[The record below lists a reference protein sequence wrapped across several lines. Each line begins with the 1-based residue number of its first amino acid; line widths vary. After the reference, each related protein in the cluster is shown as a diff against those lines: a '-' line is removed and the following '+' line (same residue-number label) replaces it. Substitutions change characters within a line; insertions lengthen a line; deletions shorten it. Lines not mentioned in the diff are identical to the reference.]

1 MEVFISNLPRD
12 LSERSLKS
20 HLKPVMDKLHIRH
33 YDCDKR
39 SNKPHGKIIFVTQRE
54 AMSFLGTHSRLR
66 IMNQQAYCKVSHPQ
80 PRDIQNLVNGIR
92 HEAEEQERLKK
103 EIEENATNK
112 TQPTR
117 TATSALDAGVLDCG
131 HWSYINGNLTFITEW
146 SSTLRVS
153 AKFAK
158 HDLRITCSAGSQVCI
173 PYRSIQEL
181 VWSNDGHV
189 AVTLTYAPTFLSPP
203 ILSDRPGQPMRM
215 RLEACDS
222 NHAKVSKFCLV
233 YHFKVSGKHLIPN
246 QGHHLG
252 TDFRSAINGL
262 NEQEIFWVTLYKF
275 PIYSA
280 SPQDSYPVAV
290 ERLRRALTEYEG
302 QKRLPYGLLFNLQA
316 LVYRS
321 YLHPTTVLELAKRL
335 ADMFE
340 MTRRSGQR
348 QDPISVDAF
357 KDLFKTID
365 WPSPSLSGSEELAQF
380 EVDGIIEHL
389 KETEKRMREGYAM
402 RPNDEIPSGL
412 TKIYRVLVTPT
423 RIELHGPELEAKNRI
438 LRKFPDDQDYF
449 LRVQFGEED
458 GQDLFFNSTV
468 SMDTIYQRFKDVLTN
483 GILVGGRVYRFLG
496 FSHSS
501 LRAHSLWLSAPFFL
515 NGDLKIAETIIE
527 DLGDFRNIKSPA
539 RRAARIGQAFSET
552 PYSISLNDH
561 DIEVVRHKDVQRNG
575 RVFSDGVGKISQGA
589 LEAIH
594 REIPESKGYPN
605 CFQVRWAGAKG
616 MLALDTRLTGRQICI
631 RDSMEK
637 FRSHDQKHLE
647 ICDMASKPIP
657 LMLNRQMI
665 KILEDM
671 GAPAEWFIRL
681 QEKELQHLRA
691 ITDSV
696 HNVAAFL
703 KLQCVGD
710 SVHLSQFLKDVHK
723 MNIDYRKDQFLRG
736 IVEAVVLRE
745 LRLLKHK
752 ARIPVPHGIT
762 LFGVM
767 DETGLLREGE
777 VYVTYETLDGRF
789 KDPPAAGPVVV
800 TRSPALHPGDIQVAR
815 NVIPPAGSPLREL
828 KNCIVFSQNGGRD
841 LPSQL
846 SGGDLDGDTFNVIWD
861 QRIVSKLQTFSAAD
875 YPRVQPLELDREIE
889 SKDMADFFVEFMKAD
904 HLGVIAVRHMILADV
919 RDKGTLDEDCLT
931 LAALHSKAVD
941 FSKSGIHVNINEL
954 PRPPPY
960 RPDFLVNGPDI
971 KIHDKSQ
978 IDMEE
983 QYLRQD
989 SDDEDDR
996 PRYKYYA
1003 SEKILGQLFRA
1014 VDEKKIWTKHIK
1026 LGVPPGGPSFWK
1038 ELETCLLKRIRPI
1051 GQVRWQHRL
1060 DEARR
1065 ICQSYEDAIRD
1076 AMVEFA
1082 DSPTQPLKELEV
1094 VMGFILN
1101 KKGIQSR
1108 RQRDKSSK
1116 LPDAFARIA
1125 KMVTNALRPS
1135 SPPEEATS
1143 ELYSLELCLACFYVA
1158 FDKKSRPQEPWKRQ
1172 VATELESFRL
1182 VASSTLLLEIMEQE
1196 KRMRLRHAARAGGF
1210 VGVRGGSRV
1219 AGRGGRGG
1227 HHQPIRVD
1235 VNTAAHATTQQNAFT
1250 GGPLF
1255 DSGSPSSTSAPMTPS
1270 SGSNYTSSSGPFTQ
1284 DAISNGSS
1292 GLFQGYQ
1299 QELGHAQT
1307 AAGTAGASGGGRPSN
1322 AAPATMPVKLT
1333 PAELIAQFA
1342 AQLSQMQIH
1351 QMK

>member
-1 MEVFISNLPRD
+1 
-12 LSERSLKS
+12 
-20 HLKPVMDKLHIRH
+20 
-33 YDCDKR
+33 
-39 SNKPHGKIIFVTQRE
+39 
-54 AMSFLGTHSRLR
+54 MSFLRTYSRLS

-80 PRDIQNLVNGIR
+80 PKDMQNLVNGIR
-92 HEAEEQERLKK
+92 HEAEEQERRKK
-103 EIEENATNK
+103 EREENANNK
-112 TQPTR
+112 TLPTR
-117 TATSALDAGVLDCG
+117 TPTSALDADVLDCG
-131 HWSYINGNLTFITEW
+131 HWSYISGNLTFITEW

-158 HDLRITCSAGSQVCI
+158 HDLDITSLDGSQVRI

-203 ILSDRPGQPMRM
+203 SPSDRPGQPMRM

-222 NHAKVSKFCLV
+222 NHAKVSKFCFV
-233 YHFKVSGKHLIPN
+233 YHFKVLDKHLIRN
-246 QGHHLG
+246 RGHFPE
-252 TDFRSAINGL
+252 TDFRTAIKGL
-262 NEQEIFWVTLYKF
+262 GEQEIFWVTPYKF
-275 PIYSA
+275 PIQSA
-280 SPQDSYPVAV
+280 SPQDAYPVAV
-290 ERLRRALTEYEG
+290 DRLRWALTEYEG
-302 QKRLPYGLLFNLQA
+302 PKTLPYGLLFNLQA
-316 LVYRS
+316 LVYKS
-321 YLHPTTVLELAKRL
+321 YLHPTTVLKLAKRL

-340 MTRRSGQR
+340 TARRSGQR

-357 KDLFKTID
+357 KALFKSID
-365 WPSPSLSGSEELAQF
+365 WPSPSLSGSEALAQF
-380 EVDGIIEHL
+380 EVEGIIEHL
-389 KETEKRMREGYAM
+389 KETEKRMREGYTM
-402 RPNDEIPSGL
+402 RLNDEIPSGL
-412 TKIYRVLVTPT
+412 TKIYRALVTPT
-423 RIELHGPELEAKNRI
+423 RIEFNGPELEAMNRI
-438 LRKFPDDQDYF
+438 LRKFPEHQDHF

-468 SMDTIYQRFKDVLTN
+468 SMDTIYQRFKDVLTK
-483 GILVGGRVYRFLG
+483 GISVGGRVYRFLG

-501 LRAHSLWLSAPFFL
+501 LRAHSLWLSAPFVF
-515 NGDLKIAETIIE
+515 NFQLKTNENIIE

-552 PYSISLNDH
+552 PYSVSLYDH
-561 DIEVVRHKDVQRNG
+561 DIDVIRHKDVQRNG

-589 LEAIH
+589 LEVIH
-594 REIPESKGYPN
+594 REIRESKDYPN

-616 MLALDTRLTGRQICI
+616 MLALDARLTGRQICI

-637 FRSHDQKHLE
+637 FRSHDKEHLE

-671 GAPAEWFIRL
+671 GAPAKWFIRL
-681 QEKELQHLRA
+681 QEKELQRLRA

-767 DETGLLREGE
+767 DETGLLHEGE

-789 KDPPAAGPVVV
+789 EDPPAAGPVVV

-815 NVIPPAGSPLREL
+815 NVIPPAGHPLREL
-828 KNCIVFSQNGGRD
+828 KNCIVFSQNGERD

-861 QRIVSKLQTFSAAD
+861 QRIVSELHTFPAAD
-875 YPRVQPLELDREIE
+875 YPRVEPLVLNREIE

-954 PRPPPY
+954 PRPAPY

-971 KIHDKSQ
+971 KIHDKSK

-989 SDDEDDR
+989 NDDGDDT

-1014 VDEKKIWTKHIK
+1014 VDEKKIWTKNIK
-1026 LGVPPGGPSFWK
+1026 LEVPSGGLSFWN
-1038 ELETCLLKRIRPI
+1038 ELESSLLKRIRAI

-1065 ICQSYEDAIRD
+1065 ICESYEDAIRD

-1116 LPDAFARIA
+1116 LSDAFVRIT

-1135 SPPEEATS
+1135 TSPEEATS
-1143 ELYSLELCLACFYVA
+1143 ELNALELCLACFYVA
-1158 FDKKSRPQEPWKRQ
+1158 FEKKSRPQEFWKRQ
-1172 VATELESFRL
+1172 VATDLESFRL
-1182 VASSTLLLEIMEQE
+1182 VASSALLLEIKAQE
-1196 KRMRLRHAARAGGF
+1196 ERIRLRHAARSGGF
-1210 VGVRGGSRV
+1210 AGVRGGSRV
-1219 AGRGGRGG
+1219 ADRGGRGG
-1227 HHQPIRVD
+1227 HRQPIRVD
-1235 VNTAAHATTQQNAFT
+1235 VNTTAHAATLQTAVT
-1250 GGPLF
+1250 GGAF
-1255 DSGSPSSTSAPMTPS
+1255 DSGSPSSTSVPTTPSPGSNYTPS
-1270 SGSNYTSSSGPFTQ
+1270 SGSVTQ
-1284 DAISNGSS
+1284 DAIFNGTT
-1292 GLFQGYQ
+1292 GLYPGYQ
-1299 QELGHAQT
+1299 PELVHAQV
-1307 AAGTAGASGGGRPSN
+1307 AAGTAGVSGGQGPS
-1322 AAPATMPVKLT
+1322 ASPAGMPIKLT
-1333 PAELIAQFA
+1333 PADLMAQLA
-1342 AQLSQMQIH
+1342 AQYAQMQIY
-1351 QMK
+1351 QRK

>member
-20 HLKPVMDKLHIRH
+20 HLKPFMDKLHIHH

-39 SNKPHGKIIFVTQRE
+39 SDKPFGKITFVTQRE
-54 AMSFLGTHSRLR
+54 AMSFLRTHARLN

-80 PRDIQNLVNGIR
+80 PKDIQNLVNGIR
-92 HEAEEQERLKK
+92 HEAEEQERRKK
-103 EIEENATNK
+103 EREENANNK

-117 TATSALDAGVLDCG
+117 TPTSALDADVLDCG
-131 HWSYINGNLTFITEW
+131 HWSYINGNLTFIPEW

-158 HDLRITCSAGSQVCI
+158 HDLVITSLDGSQVSI

-181 VWSNDGHV
+181 VWSNNGHI
-189 AVTLTYAPTFLSPP
+189 AVTLTYAPTFLSRP
-203 ILSDRPGQPMRM
+203 IPSDRPGQPMRM

-233 YHFKVSGKHLIPN
+233 YHFKVLDNHLHPN
-246 QGHHLG
+246 KGQNQG
-252 TDFRSAINGL
+252 TDFHAAIRGL
-262 NEQEIFWVTLYKF
+262 NEQEIFWVTPYTF
-275 PIYSA
+275 PIQSA
-280 SPQDSYPVAV
+280 SPQDAYPVAV
-290 ERLRRALTEYEG
+290 DRLKAALVEYQG
-302 QKRLPYGLLFNLQA
+302 GNTLPYSLLFNLQA

-321 YLHPTTVLELAKRL
+321 YLHPTTVLKLARRL
-335 ADMFE
+335 ANIFE
-340 MTRRSGQR
+340 TARRSGQR

-357 KDLFKTID
+357 KDLFKSID
-365 WPSPSLSGSEELAQF
+365 WPSPSLSGSEALAQF
-380 EVDGIIEHL
+380 EVEGIIEHL
-389 KETEKRMREGYAM
+389 NKTEKRMREGHTM
-402 RPNDEIPSGL
+402 RLNDEIPSGL
-412 TKIYRVLVTPT
+412 TKIYRALVTPT
-423 RIELHGPELEAKNRI
+423 RIELHGPELEAMNRI
-438 LRKFPDDQDYF
+438 LRKFPEHQDHF

-468 SMDTIYQRFKDVLTN
+468 SMDTIYQRFKDVLTQ
-483 GILVGGRVYRFLG
+483 GISVGGRVYRFLG

-501 LRAHSLWLSAPFFL
+501 LRAHSLWLSAPFVY
-515 NGDLKIAETIIE
+515 NGQLKISENIIE
-527 DLGDFRNIKSPA
+527 ALGDFRKIRSPA

-552 PYSISLNDH
+552 PYSVSLYDNDI
-561 DIEVVRHKDVQRNG
+561 DVIRHKDVERNG

-589 LEAIH
+589 LEVIH

-637 FRSHDQKHLE
+637 FRSHDEEHLE

-671 GAPAEWFIRL
+671 GAPAKWFMQL
-681 QEKELQHLRA
+681 QEKELQRLRA

-696 HNVAAFL
+696 HNVATFL

-736 IVEAVVLRE
+736 LVEAVVLRE

-752 ARIPVPHGIT
+752 ARIPIPHGIT

-815 NVIPPAGSPLREL
+815 NVIPPAGHPLREL
-828 KNCIVFSQNGGRD
+828 KNCIVFSQNGERD

-861 QRIVSKLQTFSAAD
+861 QRIVSKLHTFTAAN
-875 YPRVQPLELDREIE
+875 YPRVKPLELNREIE

-931 LAALHSKAVD
+931 LAELHSKAVD
-941 FSKSGIHVNINEL
+941 FSKSGLHVNITEL

-960 RPDFLVNGPDI
+960 RPDL
-971 KIHDKSQ
+971 
-978 IDMEE
+978 
-983 QYLRQD
+983 
-989 SDDEDDR
+989 
-996 PRYKYYA
+996 
-1003 SEKILGQLFRA
+1003 
-1014 VDEKKIWTKHIK
+1014 
-1026 LGVPPGGPSFWK
+1026 
-1038 ELETCLLKRIRPI
+1038 
-1051 GQVRWQHRL
+1051 
-1060 DEARR
+1060 
-1065 ICQSYEDAIRD
+1065 
-1076 AMVEFA
+1076 
-1082 DSPTQPLKELEV
+1082 
-1094 VMGFILN
+1094 
-1101 KKGIQSR
+1101 
-1108 RQRDKSSK
+1108 
-1116 LPDAFARIA
+1116 
-1125 KMVTNALRPS
+1125 
-1135 SPPEEATS
+1135 
-1143 ELYSLELCLACFYVA
+1143 
-1158 FDKKSRPQEPWKRQ
+1158 
-1172 VATELESFRL
+1172 
-1182 VASSTLLLEIMEQE
+1182 
-1196 KRMRLRHAARAGGF
+1196 
-1210 VGVRGGSRV
+1210 
-1219 AGRGGRGG
+1219 
-1227 HHQPIRVD
+1227 
-1235 VNTAAHATTQQNAFT
+1235 
-1250 GGPLF
+1250 
-1255 DSGSPSSTSAPMTPS
+1255 
-1270 SGSNYTSSSGPFTQ
+1270 
-1284 DAISNGSS
+1284 
-1292 GLFQGYQ
+1292 
-1299 QELGHAQT
+1299 
-1307 AAGTAGASGGGRPSN
+1307 
-1322 AAPATMPVKLT
+1322 
-1333 PAELIAQFA
+1333 
-1342 AQLSQMQIH
+1342 
-1351 QMK
+1351 